1 MDGGVLIATKKV
13 LPDQQEAPFLLYYAD
28 GQQIFIPEK
37 NLESAVLSAIL
48 QIVVFDLGIALARG
62 LVEVQLAKA
71 IAKG

>member
-1 MDGGVLIATKKV
+1 MNVGILIATKKV
-13 LPDQQEAPFLLYYAD
+13 LPDQQEAPFLFYAD

-71 IAKG
+71 IAKR